1 MEAPPY
7 NGRIRAFADA
17 IEVDHSHLIKVLN
30 GDRSFSPK
38 VVGRAARL
46 LPDAKAQALIK
57 SYLQEI
63 AAEISAHEGRKPIGI
78 K

>member
-7 NGRIRAFADA
+7 NGRLRAFADA
-17 IEVDHSHLIKVLN
+17 IDVDHSHLIKVLK
-30 GDRSFSPK
+30 GDRAFSPK

-46 LPDAKAQALIK
+46 LPEAKAQVLIK

-63 AAEISAHEGRKPIGI
+63 ASEIAKNDGREAVVIR
-78 K
+78 